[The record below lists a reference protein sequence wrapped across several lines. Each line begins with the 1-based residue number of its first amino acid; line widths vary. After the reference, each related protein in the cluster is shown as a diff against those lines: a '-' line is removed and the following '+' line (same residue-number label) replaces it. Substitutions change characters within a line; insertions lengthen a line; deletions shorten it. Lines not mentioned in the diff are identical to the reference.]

1 VSHDTDAFNHPG
13 AESGLRVLAPGET
26 LQGEMRFAVS
36 RG

>member
-1 VSHDTDAFNHPG
+1 VSHDTDAFNRPG
-13 AESGLRVLAPGET
+13 EDGGLRVLAPGET